1 MRKILL
7 GVAAMAA
14 ILMAGAV
21 AERAQAIPIGATGI
35 RAAADEVNS
44 ITAVNCRPG
53 WRHHLANWGWWDGC
67 VVRSAPVLIVRPRP
81 VRRRVIIVR

>member
-1 MRKILL
+1 
-7 GVAAMAA
+7 MAA

-35 RAAADEVNS
+35 RAAADEVNP
-44 ITAVNCRPG
+44 ITAVHCRPG
-53 WRHHLANWGWWDGC
+53 WRHHLASWGWWDGC
-67 VVRSAPVLIVRPRP
+67 VARSAPVLIVRPRP